1 MDRALPCRSAEGRRD
16 QSVID
21 WWLFPGATANGASAL
36 PATPYQFVHARSLLA
51 QSTVGGGRQ
60 INGSVIMRQVDR
72 NSEGVILACPSSA
85 LTWDNVAM
93 PLVRID
99 LRHGKSPEYRRQI
112 GDMVY
117 RAMRETINI
126 PEHDRFQ
133 VITER
138 PPDGLLYDPSFL
150 GINRTDG
157 IVFIQITLNVG
168 RTLEQKKA
176 LYARIAELLANESQI
191 RPEDVLI
198 NLVECAKE
206 DWSFGNGIASY
217 AS

>member
-1 MDRALPCRSAEGRRD
+1 
-16 QSVID
+16 
-21 WWLFPGATANGASAL
+21 
-36 PATPYQFVHARSLLA
+36 
-51 QSTVGGGRQ
+51 
-60 INGSVIMRQVDR
+60 
-72 NSEGVILACPSSA
+72 
-85 LTWDNVAM
+85 M

-99 LRHGKSPEYRRQI
+99 LRQGKSPESRRLI

-117 RAMRETINI
+117 RAMRETINM

-133 VITER
+133 VITDHAA
-138 PPDGLLYDPSFL
+138 DGLLYDPSYL

-157 IVFIQITLNVG
+157 IVFIQITLNAG

-176 LYARIAELLANESQI
+176 LYARIAELLAKESGI

>member
-1 MDRALPCRSAEGRRD
+1 
-16 QSVID
+16 
-21 WWLFPGATANGASAL
+21 
-36 PATPYQFVHARSLLA
+36 
-51 QSTVGGGRQ
+51 
-60 INGSVIMRQVDR
+60 
-72 NSEGVILACPSSA
+72 
-85 LTWDNVAM
+85 M

-99 LRHGKSPEYRRQI
+99 LRQGKSPEYRRQI
-112 GDMVY
+112 GEMVY
-117 RAMRETINI
+117 RAMRETINV
-126 PEHDRFQ
+126 PEHDHFQ
-133 VITER
+133 VIADHPAE
-138 PPDGLLYDPSFL
+138 GLLYDPTYL

-157 IVFIQITLNVG
+157 IVFIQITLNTG

-176 LYARIAELLANESQI
+176 LYARIAELLAKKPGI

>member
-1 MDRALPCRSAEGRRD
+1 
-16 QSVID
+16 
-21 WWLFPGATANGASAL
+21 
-36 PATPYQFVHARSLLA
+36 
-51 QSTVGGGRQ
+51 
-60 INGSVIMRQVDR
+60 
-72 NSEGVILACPSSA
+72 
-85 LTWDNVAM
+85 M

-99 LRHGKSPEYRRQI
+99 LREGKTAEYRSKI

-117 RAMRETINI
+117 QAMLETIQM

-133 VITER
+133 VITEHAE
-138 PPDGLLYDPSFL
+138 DGLVYDPSYL
-150 GINRTDG
+150 GIHRTDDV
-157 IVFIQITLNVG
+157 VFIQITLNKG

-176 LYARIAELLANESQI
+176 LYARIAELLAREPGL

-217 AS
+217 AL

>member
-1 MDRALPCRSAEGRRD
+1 
-16 QSVID
+16 
-21 WWLFPGATANGASAL
+21 
-36 PATPYQFVHARSLLA
+36 
-51 QSTVGGGRQ
+51 
-60 INGSVIMRQVDR
+60 
-72 NSEGVILACPSSA
+72 
-85 LTWDNVAM
+85 M

-99 LRHGKSPEYRRQI
+99 LRQGKSPEYRRQI

-117 RAMRETINI
+117 RAMRETISM

-133 VITER
+133 VITDH
-138 PPDGLLYDPSFL
+138 PADGLLYDPSYL

-157 IVFIQITLNVG
+157 IVFIQITLNAG

-176 LYARIAELLANESQI
+176 LYARIAELLAKESGI

-198 NLVECAKE
+198 SLVECAKE

>member
-1 MDRALPCRSAEGRRD
+1 
-16 QSVID
+16 
-21 WWLFPGATANGASAL
+21 
-36 PATPYQFVHARSLLA
+36 
-51 QSTVGGGRQ
+51 
-60 INGSVIMRQVDR
+60 
-72 NSEGVILACPSSA
+72 
-85 LTWDNVAM
+85 M

-99 LRHGKSPEYRRQI
+99 LRQGRSPEFRRQI
-112 GDMVY
+112 ADLIHQ
-117 RAMRETINI
+117 AMLETIKI

-133 VITER
+133 VITDH
-138 PPDGLLYDPSFL
+138 PADGLIYDPSYL

-157 IVFIQITLNVG
+157 IVFIQITLNAG

-176 LYARIAELLANESQI
+176 LYARIAELLAKGLSV

-206 DWSFGNGIASY
+206 DWSFGNGLASY

>member
-1 MDRALPCRSAEGRRD
+1 
-16 QSVID
+16 
-21 WWLFPGATANGASAL
+21 
-36 PATPYQFVHARSLLA
+36 
-51 QSTVGGGRQ
+51 
-60 INGSVIMRQVDR
+60 
-72 NSEGVILACPSSA
+72 
-85 LTWDNVAM
+85 M

-99 LRHGKSPEYRRQI
+99 LRQGKPSEYRRKI

-117 RAMRETINI
+117 RAMRETINM

-133 VITER
+133 VITDH
-138 PPDGLLYDPSFL
+138 PADGLVYDSSYL
-150 GINRTDG
+150 GINRTDNV
-157 IVFIQITLNVG
+157 VFIQITLNTG

-176 LYARIAELLANESQI
+176 LYEKIAELLGIEPGI
-191 RPEDVLI
+191 RPEDVLV